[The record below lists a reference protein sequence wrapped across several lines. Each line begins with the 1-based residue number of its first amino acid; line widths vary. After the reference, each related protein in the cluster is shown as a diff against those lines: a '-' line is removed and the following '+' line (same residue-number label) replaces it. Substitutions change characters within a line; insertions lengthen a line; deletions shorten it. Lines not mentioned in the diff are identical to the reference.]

1 MKRSERVYRCLL
13 RLYPRAFREEYGEE
27 MSLLFRARSSD
38 GSVTLWL
45 QVLGDL
51 IFHAPKE
58 HWNEVKQDLGYA
70 VRQLRRSP
78 GFSAAVVATLALGIG
93 GTTAVFSVVEAV
105 LLASLPYEASEQ
117 LVRFYQEEPA
127 VASSRT
133 RVTGPHFKAIRDR
146 ATTFEDVAAF
156 QETNGADMVAN
167 NQVQRLRLLQVT
179 SGYFRTLRVNPQ
191 RGRGFESADETGAHY
206 VILSDAMWRI
216 RFGSDPSSIGATVQ
230 LSAEPYVVVGIAPP
244 GFQDPIV
251 GDVDAW
257 VPYDLARNNNEE
269 NYTLTAFGRLRNGAR
284 LEQAQGEIAALT
296 RGLASQWPGVRA
308 STLVVH
314 RLKEDL
320 VAPSRRTLQVLLIAV
335 SLVLLVACV
344 NVANIFLV
352 RATARSREFA
362 IRTALGSGSARI
374 VRQLLLE
381 SLVLAAVGG
390 LLGLGL
396 SAWGVRTLR
405 ALGHDAIPRLAEVG
419 FDATVL
425 AFATLLTVGTA
436 VGVGMMA
443 AIRFAH
449 IEPSQALGAQ
459 SRSAT
464 GTRGHARVRSA
475 LAAAQLAL
483 ALTLLS
489 AAAVLMVSF
498 QRLQGKDLG
507 FRIERVLTFEVS
519 LPSARYNGSR
529 RANFQEELARRL
541 ESIPGVT
548 RAGGTSHL
556 PAIGTRHAWPV
567 RVDSGPLAGTVPRI
581 LTGGTDQQAENR
593 VVSGQYFAALDI
605 PVVAG
610 RTFSAEDTADVQ
622 SRAIVSA
629 DFARQA
635 FPGVSPAN
643 VVGQQ
648 IAIFSQKSSI
658 IGVVGDVALDPYGAA
673 GATVYRPHAQNAEFM
688 NWTLTQV
695 VATTLPPEGI
705 LAAVRTEVAALDPE
719 LVVYRVAPMT
729 ERVGRGVS
737 RERFAFVLMGAFAVV
752 AVMLAA
758 LGLYSVLAYAV
769 RQRTREIGIRIALG
783 ATAADVRALVFRQ
796 AAMVVGIGLVVG
808 IAGAAGLG
816 RVLASLLFETSP
828 SNVRVLMATA
838 ALLMG
843 VASLAAWLPARR
855 AARIEPRVAIQEG

>member
-27 MSLLFRARSSD
+27 MSLLFRARTSE
-38 GSVTLWL
+38 GGVRLWL
-45 QVLGDL
+45 QVLGDFL
-51 IFHAPKE
+51 FHAPQE
-58 HWNEVKQDLGYA
+58 HWNAVKQDLRYA

-117 LVRFYQEEPA
+117 LVRFYQEEPGI
-127 VASSRT
+127 ASSRT
-133 RVTGPHFKAIRDR
+133 RMTGPHFKAIRDR

-167 NQVQRLRLLQVT
+167 NQAQRLRLLQVT

-191 RGRGFESADETGAHY
+191 RGRAFESADETGTHY
-206 VILSDAMWRI
+206 VILSDAMWRT
-216 RFGSDPSSIGATVQ
+216 RFGGDPSAIGATVQ

-269 NYTLTAFGRLRNGAR
+269 NYTLTAFGRLRTGVR

-296 RGLASQWPGVRA
+296 RGLAAQWPGVRA

-314 RLKEDL
+314 RLKDDL

-352 RATARSREFA
+352 RAMGRSREFA
-362 IRTALGSGSARI
+362 IRRALGSGSARI

-390 LLGLGL
+390 LLGLAL
-396 SAWGVRTLR
+396 SAWGFRTLR
-405 ALGHDAIPRLAEVG
+405 TLGRDAIPRLAEVG

-425 AFATLLTVGTA
+425 AFATLITVGAA

-449 IEPSQALGAQ
+449 IDPSQTLGAQ

-464 GTRGHARVRSA
+464 GTRRHAQVRSA

-489 AAAVLMVSF
+489 SAAVLMVSF

-519 LPSARYNGSR
+519 LPSARYNASR

-541 ESIPGVT
+541 EAIPGVT

-593 VVSGQYFAALDI
+593 VVSGDYFAALDI
-605 PVVAG
+605 PVLAG
-610 RTFSAEDTADVQ
+610 RTFSAEDTADVTVAR
-622 SRAIVSA
+622 SRQCRL
-629 DFARQA
+629 RQ
-635 FPGVSPAN
+635 
-643 VVGQQ
+643 
-648 IAIFSQKSSI
+648 
-658 IGVVGDVALDPYGAA
+658 
-673 GATVYRPHAQNAEFM
+673 T
-688 NWTLTQV
+688 
-695 VATTLPPEGI
+695 
-705 LAAVRTEVAALDPE
+705 
-719 LVVYRVAPMT
+719 
-729 ERVGRGVS
+729 
-737 RERFAFVLMGAFAVV
+737 
-752 AVMLAA
+752 
-758 LGLYSVLAYAV
+758 GLSW
-769 RQRTREIGIRIALG
+769 
-783 ATAADVRALVFRQ
+783 
-796 AAMVVGIGLVVG
+796 
-808 IAGAAGLG
+808 
-816 RVLASLLFETSP
+816 ASLLPTWSV
-828 SNVRVLMATA
+828 SR
-838 ALLMG
+838 
-843 VASLAAWLPARR
+843 
-855 AARIEPRVAIQEG
+855 